1 MQTNSHSRIS
11 KTCLSDRRA
20 RMLRSRVI
28 NAFPFSSSTNEW
40 HQLSVVVSDSG
51 VTTGTID
58 HIPQPSNMANSAL
71 RASLG
76 HEYPARRYIYDR
88 CNGSSIYRGE
98 SQRPCCYICWVP
110 PPVFAWP
117 ATCEQNGSCECIG
130 RTGCC
135 GRENQK
141 ARTAIFTV
149 LLLCNFYT
157 LTLTVFANFA
167 ASDSISTLEMSNL
180 AEGTVFF
187 ETNEV
192 ISTVRAFVG
201 LDYVAIR
208 DLGGVIGDEPG
219 ERLYSW
225 NEFCGNFTGS
235 GRVEAFPDLST
246 CQECADAAEN
256 LSRLLAFTILASI
269 PMIATNVLRRFPNY
283 DVRLQR

>member
-1 MQTNSHSRIS
+1 M
-11 KTCLSDRRA
+11 
-20 RMLRSRVI
+20 
-28 NAFPFSSSTNEW
+28 
-40 HQLSVVVSDSG
+40 
-51 VTTGTID
+51 
-58 HIPQPSNMANSAL
+58 
-71 RASLG
+71 
-76 HEYPARRYIYDR
+76 
-88 CNGSSIYRGE
+88 
-98 SQRPCCYICWVP
+98 
-110 PPVFAWP
+110 
-117 ATCEQNGSCECIG
+117 
-130 RTGCC
+130 
-135 GRENQK
+135 
-141 ARTAIFTV
+141 
-149 LLLCNFYT
+149 
-157 LTLTVFANFA
+157 
-167 ASDSISTLEMSNL
+167 
-180 AEGTVFF
+180 FF

-283 DVRLQR
+283 DVRLQRQKTEATALGCASENSAI